1 MVKDKR
7 TVYQLKTTEKNSYL
21 RLTQLHQVLVCGI
34 GRQTPDVEVRFAQL
48 VPSWVATAAAVV
60 ITAGGAGAGRG
71 HGVGWDQRLL
81 RDKDGEH

>member
-48 VPSWVATAAAVV
+48 VPS
-60 ITAGGAGAGRG
+60 
-71 HGVGWDQRLL
+71 
-81 RDKDGEH
+81 